1 MKTDKNL
8 DYSARMECSS
18 PCEEYS
24 ESWKSHIFYTLCYFL
39 HLFILC
45 PFCDITM
52 AYIGVHRLYFTF
64 S

>member
-8 DYSARMECSS
+8 DYSAKMECSS

-24 ESWKSHIFYTLCYFL
+24 KTQKSRTSMLCYFL

-52 AYIGVHRLYFTF
+52 AYISVHWLYFTF